1 METDRRFIRC
11 RKMYLTVGIFS
22 CLLNEHGHP
31 RLFSHI
37 KITEQG
43 LTSRDPLWQDIN
55 SVRTT
60 DFDRPLFR
68 F

>member
-1 METDRRFIRC
+1 MEIGRRFIPC
-11 RKMYLTVGIFS
+11 RKMYLRVGTVS
-22 CLLNEHGHP
+22 CVLNKHGHP

-43 LTSRDPLWQDIN
+43 LTSRDPLWQAIN
-55 SVRTT
+55 SESTT
-60 DFDRPLFR
+60 RFDRPLFR